1 MNMVCPKCGS
11 GRVWHYHLPPG
22 HIWCD
27 ACNQRSTIDE
37 GEAEM
42 KNDYTKKI
50 CTRCGERLGVHT
62 VGSMKCPEG
71 YCTFTD
77 APRYTA
83 ADLESARAE
92 GRREAIDEILSM
104 AWRNGEYYQISISDF
119 DDIVRNITNTPD
131 KDKPC
136 PT

>member
-1 MNMVCPKCGS
+1 
-11 GRVWHYHLPPG
+11 
-22 HIWCD
+22 
-27 ACNQRSTIDE
+27 
-37 GEAEM
+37 M
-42 KNDYTKKI
+42 KNDYTNRI

-92 GRREAIDEILSM
+92 GRREVVSEFKKLAHYFYDTEKYQRWQITAANLDAIAE
-104 AWRNGEYYQISISDF
+104 GTKEQ
-119 DDIVRNITNTPD
+119 
-131 KDKPC
+131 KC